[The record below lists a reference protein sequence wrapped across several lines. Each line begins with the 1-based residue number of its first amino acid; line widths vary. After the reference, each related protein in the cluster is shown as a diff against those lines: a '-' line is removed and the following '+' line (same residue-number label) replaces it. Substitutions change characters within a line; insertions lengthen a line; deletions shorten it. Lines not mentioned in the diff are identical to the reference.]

1 MFKKLTLFSLIVVL
15 FISFINT
22 NFAYATPQDKINESL
37 KKYQTLDSEI
47 LELNSKIESLDI
59 EIDKTTLKLKENNQ
73 AISDIK
79 NQIEINESKLK
90 QTKEEIEKAQIVL
103 DNRVRTMY
111 KTNMSSNIL
120 VSVITSKNITDLFSR
135 VQAISKIL
143 STDKEILSDI
153 NNKKNELDLTI
164 KNLNTKNSELATL
177 KNIIEEDLK
186 TIENK
191 KSEQEKYLEQLNSEK
206 ESAFAI
212 IEENE
217 KILISDSL
225 AIANSSS
232 ASTSELQN
240 AIDSLKSYIPLLNSS
255 KIINMARDGI
265 SNAESRI
272 NELNK
277 PIVDN
282 SADIA
287 TGTIGNVVKT
297 LTMEST
303 AYYGHGTTALG
314 LKPVRNPNG
323 LSTIAVDP
331 NVIPLGTKVYVSGYG
346 LAIAADTGGAI
357 KGNIIDVYFNSSS
370 QCKAWGR
377 KYNVEVLV
385 IAYPGEW

>member
-59 EIDKTTLKLKENNQ
+59 EIDKTKLKLKENNQ

-186 TIENK
+186 TVENK

-314 LKPVRNPNG
+314 LKPIRNPNG

-346 LAIAADTGGAI
+346 LEIAADTGGAI
-357 KGNIIDVYFNSSS
+357 KGNIIDVFLNSYEECYS
-370 QCKAWGR
+370 WGR
-377 KYNVEVLV
+377 RQVTVQILE
-385 IAYPGEW
+385 

>member
-186 TIENK
+186 TVENK

-240 AIDSLKSYIPLLNSS
+240 AIDSLNSYIPLLNSS

-357 KGNIIDVYFNSSS
+357 KGNIIDVFLNSYEECYS
-370 QCKAWGR
+370 WGR
-377 KYNVEVLV
+377 RQVTVQILE
-385 IAYPGEW
+385 

>member
-79 NQIEINESKLK
+79 SQIEINESKLK

-186 TIENK
+186 TVENK

-225 AIANSSS
+225 TIANSSS

-357 KGNIIDVYFNSSS
+357 KGNIIDVFLNSYEECYS
-370 QCKAWGR
+370 WGR
-377 KYNVEVLV
+377 RQVTVQILE
-385 IAYPGEW
+385 

>member
-217 KILISDSL
+217 KILIFDSL

-346 LAIAADTGGAI
+346 VAIAADTGGAI
-357 KGNIIDVYFNSSS
+357 KGNIIDVFLNSYEECYS
-370 QCKAWGR
+370 WGR
-377 KYNVEVLV
+377 RQVTVQILE
-385 IAYPGEW
+385 

>member
-79 NQIEINESKLK
+79 SQIEINESKLK

-143 STDKEILSDI
+143 STDKEIISDI

-186 TIENK
+186 TVENK

-357 KGNIIDVYFNSSS
+357 KGNIIDVFLNSYEECYS
-370 QCKAWGR
+370 WGR
-377 KYNVEVLV
+377 RQVTVQILE
-385 IAYPGEW
+385 

>member
-331 NVIPLGTKVYVSGYG
+331 NVIPLGTQGYVSGYG
-346 LAIAADTGGAI
+346 LALAADTGGAI
-357 KGNIIDVYFNSSS
+357 KGNIIDVFLNSYEECYS
-370 QCKAWGR
+370 WGR
-377 KYNVEVLV
+377 RQVTVQILE
-385 IAYPGEW
+385 

>member
-186 TIENK
+186 TVENK

-265 SNAESRI
+265 NNAESRI

-357 KGNIIDVYFNSSS
+357 KGNIIDVFLNSYEECYS
-370 QCKAWGR
+370 WGR
-377 KYNVEVLV
+377 RQVTVQILE
-385 IAYPGEW
+385 

>member
-15 FISFINT
+15 FISFINA

-186 TIENK
+186 TVENK

-225 AIANSSS
+225 AVANSSS

-255 KIINMARDGI
+255 KIINMAKDGI

-357 KGNIIDVYFNSSS
+357 KGNIIDVFLNSYEECYS
-370 QCKAWGR
+370 WGR
-377 KYNVEVLV
+377 RQVTVQIL
-385 IAYPGEW
+385 GS

>member
-186 TIENK
+186 TVENK

-225 AIANSSS
+225 TIANSSS

-255 KIINMARDGI
+255 KIINMAQDGI

-357 KGNIIDVYFNSSS
+357 KGNIIDVFLNSYEECYS
-370 QCKAWGR
+370 WGR
-377 KYNVEVLV
+377 RQVTVQILE
-385 IAYPGEW
+385 

>member
-225 AIANSSS
+225 TIANSSS

-265 SNAESRI
+265 NNAESRI

-357 KGNIIDVYFNSSS
+357 KGNIIDVFLNSYEECYS
-370 QCKAWGR
+370 WGR
-377 KYNVEVLV
+377 RQVTVQILE
-385 IAYPGEW
+385 

>member
-186 TIENK
+186 TVENK

-217 KILISDSL
+217 KILISASL
-225 AIANSSS
+225 TIANSSS

-357 KGNIIDVYFNSSS
+357 KGNIIDVFLNSYEECYS
-370 QCKAWGR
+370 WGR
-377 KYNVEVLV
+377 RQVTVQILE
-385 IAYPGEW
+385 

>member
-1 MFKKLTLFSLIVVL
+1 LFKKLTLFSLIVVL

-79 NQIEINESKLK
+79 SQIEINESKLK

-357 KGNIIDVYFNSSS
+357 KGNIIDVFLNSYEECYS
-370 QCKAWGR
+370 WGR
-377 KYNVEVLV
+377 RQVTVQILE
-385 IAYPGEW
+385 

>member
-79 NQIEINESKLK
+79 SQIEINESKLK
-90 QTKEEIEKAQIVL
+90 QTKQEIEKAQIVL

-357 KGNIIDVYFNSSS
+357 KGNIIDVFLNSYEECYS
-370 QCKAWGR
+370 WGR
-377 KYNVEVLV
+377 RQVTVQILE
-385 IAYPGEW
+385 

>member
-135 VQAISKIL
+135 VQAIYKIL

-357 KGNIIDVYFNSSS
+357 KGNIIDVFLNSYEECYS
-370 QCKAWGR
+370 WGR
-377 KYNVEVLV
+377 RQVTVQILE
-385 IAYPGEW
+385 

>member
-90 QTKEEIEKAQIVL
+90 QIKEEIEKAQIVL

-186 TIENK
+186 TVENK

-225 AIANSSS
+225 TIANSSS

-357 KGNIIDVYFNSSS
+357 KGNIIDVFLNSYEECYS
-370 QCKAWGR
+370 WGR
-377 KYNVEVLV
+377 RQVTVQILE
-385 IAYPGEW
+385 

>member
-143 STDKEILSDI
+143 STYKEILSDI

-357 KGNIIDVYFNSSS
+357 KGNIIDVFLNSYEECYS
-370 QCKAWGR
+370 WGR
-377 KYNVEVLV
+377 RQVTVQILE
-385 IAYPGEW
+385 

>member
-225 AIANSSS
+225 TIANSSS

-357 KGNIIDVYFNSSS
+357 KGNIIDVFLNSYEECYS
-370 QCKAWGR
+370 WGR
-377 KYNVEVLV
+377 RQVTVQILE
-385 IAYPGEW
+385 

>member
-37 KKYQTLDSEI
+37 KQYQTLDSEI

-357 KGNIIDVYFNSSS
+357 KGNIIDVFLNSYEECYS
-370 QCKAWGR
+370 WGR
-377 KYNVEVLV
+377 RQVTVQILE
-385 IAYPGEW
+385 

>member
-79 NQIEINESKLK
+79 SQIEINESKLK

-225 AIANSSS
+225 TIANSSS

-357 KGNIIDVYFNSSS
+357 KGNIIDVFLNSYEECYS
-370 QCKAWGR
+370 WGR
-377 KYNVEVLV
+377 RQVTVQILE
-385 IAYPGEW
+385 

>member
-186 TIENK
+186 TVENK

-287 TGTIGNVVKT
+287 TGTIVNVVKT

-357 KGNIIDVYFNSSS
+357 KGNIIDVFLNSYEECYS
-370 QCKAWGR
+370 WGR
-377 KYNVEVLV
+377 RQVTVQILE
-385 IAYPGEW
+385 

>member
-346 LAIAADTGGAI
+346 LAIAADTGGVI
-357 KGNIIDVYFNSSS
+357 KGNIIDVFLNSYEECYS
-370 QCKAWGR
+370 WGR
-377 KYNVEVLV
+377 RQVTVQILE
-385 IAYPGEW
+385 

>member
-186 TIENK
+186 TVENK

-225 AIANSSS
+225 
-232 ASTSELQN
+232 
-240 AIDSLKSYIPLLNSS
+240 KSYIPLLNSS
-255 KIINMARDGI
+255 KIINMAQDGI

-357 KGNIIDVYFNSSS
+357 KGNIIDVFLNSYEECYS
-370 QCKAWGR
+370 WGR
-377 KYNVEVLV
+377 RQVTVQILE
-385 IAYPGEW
+385 YP

>member
-1 MFKKLTLFSLIVVL
+1 MFKKLTLFSLIAVL

-357 KGNIIDVYFNSSS
+357 KGNIIDVFLNSYEECYS
-370 QCKAWGR
+370 WGR
-377 KYNVEVLV
+377 RQVTVQILE
-385 IAYPGEW
+385 

>member
-120 VSVITSKNITDLFSR
+120 VSVITSKNITDLFSK

-357 KGNIIDVYFNSSS
+357 KGNIIDVFLNSYEECYS
-370 QCKAWGR
+370 WGR
-377 KYNVEVLV
+377 RQVTVQILE
-385 IAYPGEW
+385 

>member
-186 TIENK
+186 TVENK

-303 AYYGHGTTALG
+303 AYYGHCTTALG

-357 KGNIIDVYFNSSS
+357 KGNIIDVFLNSYEECYS
-370 QCKAWGR
+370 WGR
-377 KYNVEVLV
+377 RQVTVQILE
-385 IAYPGEW
+385 

>member
-79 NQIEINESKLK
+79 SQIEINESKLK

-186 TIENK
+186 TVENK

-225 AIANSSS
+225 TIANSSS

-265 SNAESRI
+265 NNAESRI

-357 KGNIIDVYFNSSS
+357 KGNIIDVFLNSYEECYS
-370 QCKAWGR
+370 WGR
-377 KYNVEVLV
+377 RQVTVQILE
-385 IAYPGEW
+385 

>member
-79 NQIEINESKLK
+79 SQIEINESKLK
-90 QTKEEIEKAQIVL
+90 QTKEEIEKAQVVL

-186 TIENK
+186 TVENK

-225 AIANSSS
+225 TIANSSS

-265 SNAESRI
+265 NNAESRI

-357 KGNIIDVYFNSSS
+357 KGNIIDVFLNSYEECYS
-370 QCKAWGR
+370 WGR
-377 KYNVEVLV
+377 RQVTVQILE
-385 IAYPGEW
+385 

>member
-59 EIDKTTLKLKENNQ
+59 EIDKTTLKLKENNE

-90 QTKEEIEKAQIVL
+90 QTKEEIEKAQVVL

-186 TIENK
+186 TVENK

-225 AIANSSS
+225 TIANSSS

-265 SNAESRI
+265 NNAESRI

-357 KGNIIDVYFNSSS
+357 KGNIIDVFLNSYEECYS
-370 QCKAWGR
+370 WGR
-377 KYNVEVLV
+377 RQVTVQILE
-385 IAYPGEW
+385 

>member
-90 QTKEEIEKAQIVL
+90 QIKEEIEKAQIVL

-357 KGNIIDVYFNSSS
+357 KGNIIDVFLNSYEECYS
-370 QCKAWGR
+370 WGR
-377 KYNVEVLV
+377 RQVTVQILE
-385 IAYPGEW
+385 YP

>member
-265 SNAESRI
+265 SNAESKI

-287 TGTIGNVVKT
+287 TGTLGNVVKT

-357 KGNIIDVYFNSSS
+357 KGNIIDVFLNSYEECYS
-370 QCKAWGR
+370 WGR
-377 KYNVEVLV
+377 RQVTVQILE
-385 IAYPGEW
+385 

>member
-186 TIENK
+186 TVENK

-225 AIANSSS
+225 TIANSSS

-240 AIDSLKSYIPLLNSS
+240 AIDSLKSYIPQLNSS
-255 KIINMARDGI
+255 KIINMALDGI

-357 KGNIIDVYFNSSS
+357 KGNIIDVFLNSYEECYS
-370 QCKAWGR
+370 WGR
-377 KYNVEVLV
+377 RQVTVQILE
-385 IAYPGEW
+385 

>member
-47 LELNSKIESLDI
+47 LELNYKIESLDI

-186 TIENK
+186 TVENK

-225 AIANSSS
+225 TIANSSS

-265 SNAESRI
+265 NNAESRI

-357 KGNIIDVYFNSSS
+357 KGNIIDVFLNSYEECYS
-370 QCKAWGR
+370 WGR
-377 KYNVEVLV
+377 RQVTVQILE
-385 IAYPGEW
+385 

>member
-153 NNKKNELDLTI
+153 NNKKNKLDLTI

-186 TIENK
+186 TVENK

-357 KGNIIDVYFNSSS
+357 KGNIIDVFLNSYEECYS
-370 QCKAWGR
+370 WGR
-377 KYNVEVLV
+377 RQVTVQILE
-385 IAYPGEW
+385 